1 MKNTFQSKDKFSL
14 IFRKK
19 NSFILSKIL
28 FLKIIKK
35 LKNIMLFVDYIKFGS
50 QSSVA
55 IYFIFEYFF
64 LQFHHIEFD

>member
-19 NSFILSKIL
+19 NFFYFEQNTLSKNY
-28 FLKIIKK
+28 KK
-35 LKNIMLFVDYIKFGS
+35 LKNIMLFVDYIKFDF

-55 IYFIFEYFF
+55 IYFILNIFF
-64 LQFHHIEFD
+64 FNFIT